1 MGYSRLNS
9 RVFTNSFG
17 TQNNRTYAPFYFEQR
32 GNSFYNLSKPQ
43 YSRQTY
49 YQLAYN
55 GAGAGGRGDRWLRAN
70 GYQPTQFIPPNT
82 SKI

>member
-17 TQNNRTYAPFYFEQR
+17 TQNNRTYAPFYFAQQ
-32 GNSFYNLSKPQ
+32 GDSFYNLSKPQ